1 MDPIAP
7 TPPDTDGRTGV
18 PRTRTGGL
26 WIASVVFAV
35 VLLLLLVFILQ
46 NTRRAEVSFFGAR
59 ANPPIG
65 VALLLAAVFGVL
77 LVALPGTARIV
88 QLRFLAR
95 RRANAAA
102 KSTPAPPVAPPE
114 PAAPQLPAERVDPPP
129 PDPPGSGDNHPRG

>member
-1 MDPIAP
+1 MDSVPP
-7 TPPDTDGRTGV
+7 TPPEADDGPGV

-77 LVALPGTARIV
+77 LVALPGTARIL

-95 RRANAAA
+95 RRAKTAAA
-102 KSTPAPPVAPPE
+102 RGSTPPVPPATSDQ
-114 PAAPQLPAERVDPPP
+114 PAALDVPSGRTDPPP
-129 PDPPGSGDNHPRG
+129 ASGKLSGPE